1 MNTNILTLAQ
11 LKRDIIVG
19 KTVYLIEYLVK
30 DSKEKEFR
38 NLDIKSQI
46 KKRIISQTRQTS
58 FALGT
63 DCNEKKINSWSEYPN
78 QKMFNILK
86 TVLLSFLLEIKTEKY
101 FKKEFIELKH
111 KN

>member
-63 DCNEKKINSWSEYPN
+63 DCNEKKINSWSEYPKSKDV
-78 QKMFNILK
+78 Q
-86 TVLLSFLLEIKTEKY
+86 Y
-101 FKKEFIELKH
+101 FKDGTFIFSIRDQDGEIFQKRIY
-111 KN
+111 KIEA